1 MGYDREQLDE
11 MMQQVDL
18 LDYASQEFEFR
29 RAGNHSYCALC
40 NKHKD
45 INPSLFISTD
55 KNLFYCHGCKRG
67 GNILNW
73 MMFYEGLT
81 FDEAVAKLSKLTG
94 KEIRQTTPASSMQF
108 FKSFK
113 KLRNEKAPVERQVLS
128 RDYLDQFEIPPEGE
142 PHEWL
147 ADGITPEMIRRFGI
161 RLDTRSNRIVYPVYD
176 ANDNLIGVK
185 GRTRFENYK
194 ILGLRKYMNYQKI
207 GTTDFFQGM
216 HENRENIITK
226 NEAIIVEGLKSVMLL
241 TGWGYDNA
249 VSAETSSLNDGQI
262 KALLRLDIS
271 TVTLAFDK
279 DVSIGAA
286 MLEGRKL
293 SRFMNVY
300 VVYDNDGL
308 LGPVE
313 DKCSPPD
320 KGREVWEK
328 LYGKRIRLHN

>member
-1 MGYDREQLDE
+1 MGYDKEQLDE
-11 MMQQVDL
+11 MMQRVDL
-18 LDYASQEFEFR
+18 LDYASREFEFR
-29 RAGNHSYCALC
+29 RAGNDSYCALC

-45 INPSLFISTD
+45 VNASLFITPS
-55 KNLFYCHGCKRG
+55 KQRWYCFGCKKG
-67 GNILNW
+67 GDLLSW
-73 MMFYEGLT
+73 MRFYDGLT
-81 FDEAVAKLSKLTG
+81 FEDAVKKLSQLTG
-94 KEIRQTTPASSMQF
+94 TEIKHTTPASSMQF

-113 KLRNEKAPVERQVLS
+113 RLHNEKASVERQVLS
-128 RDYLDQFEIPPEGE
+128 SDYLDQFEIPPEGE

-161 RLDTRSNRIVYPVYD
+161 RLDSRSNRIVYPVYD

-194 ILGLRKYMNYQKI
+194 LLGLTKYINYQKI
-207 GTTDFFQGM
+207 GTTDYFQGM
-216 HENRENIITK
+216 HENRENVIRK

-249 VSAETSSLNDGQI
+249 ISAETSKLNDGQI

-271 TVTLAFDK
+271 NVTLAFDK

-286 MLEGRKL
+286 MLEARKL
-293 SRFMNVY
+293 SRFMNTY
-300 VVYDNDGL
+300 IVYDNEGL